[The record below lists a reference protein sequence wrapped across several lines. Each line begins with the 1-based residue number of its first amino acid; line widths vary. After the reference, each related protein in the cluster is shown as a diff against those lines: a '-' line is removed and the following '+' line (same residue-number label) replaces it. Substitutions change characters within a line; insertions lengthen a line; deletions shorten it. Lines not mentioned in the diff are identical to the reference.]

1 LNDNVHGGFLMTR
14 RCVWIVV
21 LVAAAMAVTVSCG
34 PNTNYIRRMQALEEG
49 VDSPTS
55 IEELEEAIK
64 KYQNRIE
71 DVLNADIRIGM
82 WYKILATRYLDNKMY
97 GKALDTFRT
106 AIEYYPTNQ
115 NLYYYVGVCAGYMA
129 KSALDFEASGSRAER
144 DRYLALAESA
154 YLRAIELEPRYI
166 RALYGL
172 SILYIFELDMPEKA
186 IPHLEIVTGNESR
199 DADSRFMLARA
210 YYATGR
216 LEDAVSVYDDIL
228 RISKDEKTRASATEN
243 KARVL
248 EEFHGQQ

>member
-1 LNDNVHGGFLMTR
+1 MVR
-14 RCVWIVV
+14 RHIRFIA
-21 LVAAAMAVTVSCG
+21 LTAALTALITSCG

-49 VDSPTS
+49 VDSPTTV
-55 IEELEEAIK
+55 EELEEAIK
-64 KYQNRIE
+64 KYQHRIE

-129 KSALDFEASGSRAER
+129 KSALDFDAAGSRSER
-144 DRYLALAESA
+144 ERYLALAESA

-172 SILYIFELDMPEKA
+172 SVLYIFELDMPAKA
-186 IPHLEIVTGNESR
+186 IPHLKIVTENESR
-199 DADSRFMLARA
+199 DTDSRFMLARA
-210 YYATGR
+210 YYSSGM
-216 LEDAVSVYDDIL
+216 LEEAVAMYDDIL
-228 RISKDEKTRASATEN
+228 KIARDDKTKASATEN

-248 EEFHGQQ
+248 EEFHGQP

>member
-1 LNDNVHGGFLMTR
+1 MTR
-14 RCVWIVV
+14 RYAR
-21 LVAAAMAVTVSCG
+21 LVAIVAAVMAITVSCG

-49 VDSPTS
+49 VDNPTT

-97 GKALDTFRT
+97 GKALETFRT

-129 KSALDFEASGSRAER
+129 KSALDFDAAGSRAER

-154 YLRAIELEPRYI
+154 YLRAIELEPKYI

-172 SILYIFELDMPEKA
+172 SVLYIFELDMPEKA
-186 IPHLEIVTGNESR
+186 IPHLQIVVGNESR
-199 DADSRFMLARA
+199 DTDSRFMLARA
-210 YYATGR
+210 YYSTGR
-216 LEDAVSVYDDIL
+216 LEDAVLVYDDIL
-228 RISKDEKTRASATEN
+228 KISKDEKTRAAATEN
-243 KARVL
+243 RARAL
-248 EEFHGQQ
+248 EGFNGGQ